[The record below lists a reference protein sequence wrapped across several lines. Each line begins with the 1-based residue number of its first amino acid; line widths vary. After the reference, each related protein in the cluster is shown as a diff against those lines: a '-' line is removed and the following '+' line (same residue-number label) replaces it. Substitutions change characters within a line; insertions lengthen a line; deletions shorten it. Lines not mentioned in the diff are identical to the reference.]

1 LAIAFWI
8 DVPHW
13 LMSQRAD
20 YLRDQADKLQ
30 WHAERMTDAETKEQ
44 LRKLA
49 IEYIERAALVEVEG
63 RQPEV
68 KPANTQCSQ

>member
-13 LMSQRAD
+13 LMSQRAA
-20 YLRDQADKLQ
+20 YLRDQADKLR
-30 WHAERMTDAETKEQ
+30 WYADRMTDAETKEQ

-49 IEYIERAALVEVEG
+49 REYIERAALAEIEG
-63 RQPEV
+63 RQPGV
-68 KPANTQCSQ
+68 RPPNT